1 MIVNKI
7 SSIHFKE
14 IVMNKLG
21 LGPGSTVASAIE
33 SYPIR
38 FSQNSI
44 FDLAMKLYYYCKI
57 DVPKIWPKTFR
68 SHFAKTFIEAR
79 ETTSATFMTSCNL
92 RFVPGANV

>member
-44 FDLAMKLYYYCKI
+44 FDFAVKL
-57 DVPKIWPKTFR
+57 
-68 SHFAKTFIEAR
+68 
-79 ETTSATFMTSCNL
+79 
-92 RFVPGANV
+92 